1 VQLRQKYEELLTLN
15 TQVIAVA
22 PDTVEVL
29 APLAR
34 VLKLP
39 YPLLADPLRTA
50 FESYGLLLREELLG
64 GDFVLDAS
72 GVIRYIH
79 RGTRAEDRPSWAELR
94 QAVQAAPQAKQN

>member
-1 VQLRQKYEELLTLN
+1 MQLRQKYEELTTLN

-39 YPLLADPLRTA
+39 YPLLADPLRAA
-50 FESYGLLLREELLG
+50 FKSYGLLQREELLG
-64 GDFVLDAS
+64 GDFVLDAT
-72 GVIRYIH
+72 GVIRYVH
-79 RGTRAEDRPSWAELR
+79 RGTGAEDRPSWAELR
-94 QAVQAAPQAKQN
+94 QAVQAASQAKEN